1 MATCSPSQLV
11 AQAKAFSGLE
21 DLGRKLVIIQLLCD
35 ISEGSSEGGGG
46 NSILSG
52 PSAPNGS
59 ISATGPALYVQNNG
73 TLWALRA
80 GGGINDWTEIT
91 AAAPLFAP
99 PPPPEPDLVTI
110 NRLSMVESRL
120 MDIDHR
126 SQAMESG
133 IGSLHAS
140 VLGVKDL
147 VHETDEAVSA
157 KANAV
162 LLATTTETE
171 RRLQDT
177 EARINAKIEEL
188 NEAVR
193 QAAKNEQLER
203 VMVEVEGLKP
213 KPVVLPAKK
222 SFWSKLRDWSTNLFA

>member
-1 MATCSPSQLV
+1 MACIPSQLV
-11 AQAKAFSGLE
+11 AQSKAFAGLD
-21 DLGRKLVIIQLLCD
+21 DLQLKLVVISLLCT

-52 PSAPNGS
+52 PGSPFGSVSA
-59 ISATGPALYVQNNG
+59 IGPALYVQGDG
-73 TLWALRA
+73 TFWILPEGSDETGW
-80 GGGINDWTEIT
+80 IEVT
-91 AAAPLFAP
+91 AVAPPPMA

-110 NRLSMVESRL
+110 NRLNTVESRL
-120 MDIDHR
+120 SDIDHR
-126 SQAMESG
+126 SQAMEAG

-147 VHETDEAVSA
+147 VHETDEAVNA

-162 LLATTTETE
+162 LLATASETE
-171 RRLQDT
+171 RRLQET
-177 EARINAKIEEL
+177 EARVNAKIAEL

-193 QAAKNEQLER
+193 MAAKSEHLER
-203 VMVEVEGLKP
+203 IMVEVEGLKP
-213 KPVVLPAKK
+213 KPVMIPAKK